1 MNTMTIK
8 THNFHVPLPEQVY
21 QKLKETASRQRRPAT
36 QLVKQAV
43 EYWLA
48 EQERLVVHEEI
59 AAYAGAMAGSRDD
72 LDPALEQAAAEQL
85 IEKLEQ
91 P

>member
-8 THNFHVPLPEQVY
+8 THNFHLPLPEQLY
-21 QKLKETASRQRRPAT
+21 QRLKATASRQRTSST

-48 EQERLVVHEEI
+48 EQERLAVHEEI
-59 AAYAGAMAGSRDD
+59 AAYAGAMAGSCVD

-85 IEKLEQ
+85 AENLKQ